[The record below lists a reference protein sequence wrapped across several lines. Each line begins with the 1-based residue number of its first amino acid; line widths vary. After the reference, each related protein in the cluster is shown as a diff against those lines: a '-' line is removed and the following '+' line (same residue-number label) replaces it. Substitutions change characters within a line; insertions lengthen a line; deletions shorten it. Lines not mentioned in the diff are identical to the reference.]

1 MINLILPD
9 HDFDMTKYST
19 QLSYPPGCSQPS
31 VVNFFPSDW
40 EERSLSVIRT
50 LKWLLDECAV
60 SYTVHYASEGIS
72 KDIQYYFPI
81 SFNLDWMFFENFEY
95 FSLIRDNNNI
105 SFLIYQ
111 GAESIQWETYQHQG
125 RGSISR
131 LEYYISKNQISPNQV
146 KVICGDI
153 NAKNNSM
160 GISKIDFLGIN
171 IFELLHHARHRE
183 IDMELLV
190 EKKEFLCLNSFMRF
204 QRQYFIYY
212 LEKFNLY
219 DNGLISALNWSFTVP
234 DEYHHDA
241 CVFDDSLYNDFID
254 FRNLQTT
261 KVITQNTASAD
272 RMSPGSTMI
281 LDFNS
286 YVGFYQNTKYSI
298 VNETYAGKESGLF
311 ITEKTYKPIS
321 MGHPFIIFGTTGTL
335 SQLKKEG
342 YETFPELF
350 DESYDDCSEIS
361 EQIKI
366 ILENIKTPKTITP
379 EILEK
384 CQRNKNHFFKQTSR
398 KTIRQYLENYL

>member
-1 MINLILPD
+1 MINLILPN
-9 HDFDMTKYST
+9 HDFDMAKYST
-19 QLSYPPGCSQPS
+19 PTSRVSG
-31 VVNFFPSDW
+31 FF
-40 EERSLSVIRT
+40 RT
-50 LKWLLDECAV
+50 NKNSSEVYRELKWLLDECDV

-81 SFNLDWMFFENFEY
+81 NYNNWDWDFFETFDY
-95 FSLIRDNNNI
+95 FNLIRDNNNI

-111 GAESIQWETYQHQG
+111 GAESIQWQYHQIQVKH
-125 RGSISR
+125 STSR
-131 LEYYISKNQISPNQV
+131 LEYHISKNQISPNQV

-171 IFELLHHARHRE
+171 IFELLHHARHKE
-183 IDMELLV
+183 IDTELLV
-190 EKKEFLCLNSFMRF
+190 EKKEFLCLNSFMRY

-219 DNGLISALNWSFTVP
+219 DNGLISTLDWSFTVP
-234 DEYHHDA
+234 DEYLHDA

-261 KVITQNTASAD
+261 KVITQNTASTE
-272 RMSPGSTMI
+272 RTI
-281 LDFNS
+281 LDINS

-298 VNETYAGKESGLF
+298 VNETYAGTVSGLF
-311 ITEKTYKPIS
+311 LTEKTYKPIS

-335 SQLKKEG
+335 SQLKKDG

-384 CQRNKNHFFKQTSR
+384 CQRNKDHFFKQTSR